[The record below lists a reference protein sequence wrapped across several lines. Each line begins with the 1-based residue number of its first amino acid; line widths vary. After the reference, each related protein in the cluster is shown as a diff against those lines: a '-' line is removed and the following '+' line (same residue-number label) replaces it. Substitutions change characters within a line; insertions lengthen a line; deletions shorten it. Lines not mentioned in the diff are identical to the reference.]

1 MKTEPKNNIGYDYIP
16 PKGGWEPHSYY
27 VVELSVGKY
36 NPIFSGILY
45 TGFLDDS
52 GELKRHSVV
61 FMDSKIE
68 LLPYFKY
75 LKAIRK
81 IDMSVPNKGKLISEV
96 YY

>member
-1 MKTEPKNNIGYDYIP
+1 MKADLVYDYIP
-16 PKGGWEPHSYY
+16 PVGGWEPHSYY
-27 VVELSVGKY
+27 VVELSVGKD
-36 NPIFSGILY
+36 NPIFSGVLY

-52 GELKRHSVV
+52 GELKRHSVIFV
-61 FMDSKIE
+61 DSKIE

-81 IDMSVPNKGKLISEV
+81 IDTDVPNKGKLISEV